1 MVCTQ
6 ELRVSIWAYP
16 EGVAV
21 GHCNLYPSFPF
32 HRRYSLEK
40 NGAQIPHI
48 PQLPHWNILG
58 QKTEAA
64 FGLGWMVQHE
74 AAAQEAATVDYKW
87 TLLLSHYNSRGVL
100 AQTATISI
108 Y

>member
-1 MVCTQ
+1 MACTQ
-6 ELRVSIWAYP
+6 GLHVSIWAYP

-21 GHCNLYPSFPF
+21 GHCNLFPNFPF
-32 HRRYSLEK
+32 HRKYSLEK

-48 PQLPHWNILG
+48 PQPHWDILG

-64 FGLGWMVQHE
+64 FGLGWMVQHK
-74 AAAQEAATVDYKW
+74 AAMVVYKW

-100 AQTATISI
+100 AQRATISI
-108 Y
+108 D